1 MDNPAGFLEAFGSAF
16 ATGVPGHVNAKELHS
31 LAHDREAGVLE
42 DTAMLGD
49 TAVVN
54 RTEVGK
60 PREIVAPDG
69 SAMRVTA
76 RWDGDVW
83 VEVDEDLVLETRRW
97 REGDFLVFAR
107 TVTRDDGTLVTS
119 KMFMGKPRRKAP
131 VFAAP
136 APDAS
141 LVVKS
146 RKSSKKSKKSKK
158 SAEAAMDEDAD
169 AASDAGSDAES
180 VYSHVEKAVET
191 ATGMFGSLFGV
202 PKPGERSDAPESRDG
217 SSRRAAA
224 SSAALSAR
232 GAAKPRDAAAFFHL
246 NPSTSFCGSFQCSLR
261 NQPGHVY
268 VFEFHVGFAALN
280 LTEHVKWHAPAKA
293 VNNLEI
299 VGESSLL
306 VGLTTGLNLEFEGV
320 DNRDAVYECMVSM
333 LEKIPPSP
341 GEEVHGDPD
350 ARVAAP
356 LRIGFEQE
364 RYVFVHVAQADALPD
379 AATGSVSIATAALG
393 RYGAAVT
400 AKSVTLANA
409 PSRFGRTLA
418 FPAAE
423 ADLAGDAVMVA
434 VAGGGVGDAGFGAKT
449 LGEAQIPLAMLPRDR
464 AGADE
469 VKENP
474 YVVAL
479 MPPGELGGDERDPGS
494 RASASPRVGGR
505 SFRRDGGGASAE
517 ARASRAVGQLSVVA
531 WIGTTSD
538 LYELGSAATLAEPPA
553 ESARG
558 NPDGGDAAE
567 VDGHVGSMAPSA
579 SVRVPPAVSR
589 VTINVHKVRGV
600 PASGRPWGLRRVDE
614 DEVFGDDGGDPSRN
628 DDDNVELKCRLKI
641 GDQSS
646 TTAAAP
652 HSGTDQARWGPST
665 RTFIAMEPRGGAMR
679 VELLLAS
686 DDTCIG
692 CVDVDISSLP
702 MRPAKGAYARAHW
715 LKLRAPRPDDAD
727 DASSSFGGSAR
738 RERRAAGTG
747 SRSSRASRRS
757 KTRPAGAS
765 GGPGA
770 ASGGFFGFGLT
781 GPVVSAASTVVEE
794 TETEAETSDS
804 DDESVYDDGSSTTG
818 DGGDEEYLGE
828 ILLDGFVDEGCGPT
842 AAIGR
847 KAPLGELSLEI
858 LSMRGIT
865 PEGKRHMARPAVLLE
880 MGGSWAHLP
889 AAAMDGGGS
898 RAPPAWRREIVAAAY
913 DPADVAQIGVFDAA
927 ERNAPLGFARVPISR
942 LPRGATVVSTLA
954 LFGGAAA
961 NRSGQAAEITVRAR
975 YAPATS
981 AAAQL
986 FAYMAPPLPR
996 SAYVH
1001 GAEQSVG
1008 EGVESGVDALVR
1020 QQREYAEESLTEGP
1034 AALPASMVGAMLPR
1048 GARVSRSDKKA
1059 GLKSAKNIKA
1069 CVVRVAAALDPF
1081 HLEVTWIRSAVTWA
1095 SPTRAGLLHVLLA
1108 LWVYHPAAALS
1119 ATALWFAARAAG
1131 QRRTRRWTLT
1141 GADKSP
1147 DAGSFDV
1154 GRAPPGSRLA
1164 GTEAAAA
1171 IGPDAPS
1178 ELASVDVS
1186 APAARGAGAA
1196 SAETSSVSAASRALG
1211 VNPREETYEF
1221 LVQVFYWVQAL
1232 ARHFAPHCETL
1243 HALMTWQDTARSHA
1257 FMVACFASAFAFLF
1271 AKWRFL
1277 ALALC
1282 FVALRHPIAGKPA
1295 TAPYRLAL
1303 AADP

>member
-1 MDNPAGFLEAFGSAF
+1 MDNQAGFLEAFGSAF

-141 LVVKS
+141 LAVKS
-146 RKSSKKSKKSKK
+146 RKSSKKSRKSRK
-158 SAEAAMDEDAD
+158 SAEAALDEDAD
-169 AASDAGSDAES
+169 AGSDAGSDAES

-191 ATGMFGSLFGV
+191 ATGMFGGLFG
-202 PKPGERSDAPESRDG
+202 GSRSGDGGDG
-217 SSRRAAA
+217 SPKSREAAA

-232 GAAKPRDAAAFFHL
+232 GAAKPRDAAAFFCL
-246 NPSTSFCGSFQCSLR
+246 SPSAPFCGSFPCSLR
-261 NQPGHVY
+261 NHPGHLY
-268 VFEFHVGFAALN
+268 VFEFHVGFASLN
-280 LTEHVKWHAPAKA
+280 LTEHAKWHAPAKT

-299 VGESSLL
+299 VGASSLV

-320 DNRDAVYECMVSM
+320 DDRDAVYECMVSM

-341 GEEVHGDPD
+341 GEEVHGSAD

-356 LRIGFEQE
+356 LRLGFEQE
-364 RYVFVHVAQADALPD
+364 RYVFVHVVQADALPD

-400 AKSVTLANA
+400 AKGPSLVNA

-423 ADLAGDAVMVA
+423 ADLAADAVMVA
-434 VAGGGVGDAGFGAKT
+434 VAGGGVGDAGFGAET

-474 YVVAL
+474 YTVSL
-479 MPPGELGGDERDPGS
+479 MPPGELQRQGSERDPGS
-494 RASASPRVGGR
+494 RASESPRLGGR
-505 SFRRDGGGASAE
+505 SFRRDGDSASAK
-517 ARASRAVGQLSVVA
+517 ARASRAVGRVSVVA

-538 LYELGSAATLAEPPA
+538 LYELGNAATLAEPPA
-553 ESARG
+553 EPAAARELDGASSSSA
-558 NPDGGDAAE
+558 
-567 VDGHVGSMAPSA
+567 MAPSA

-600 PASGRPWGLRRVDE
+600 AASRRPSGLGRVDE
-614 DEVFGDDGGDPSRN
+614 DEVAGDDSGDVSE
-628 DDDNVELKCRLKI
+628 DESAIVELKCRLKI
-641 GDQSS
+641 GDQNS
-646 TTAAAP
+646 TTATAL
-652 HSGTDQARWGPST
+652 HSGTEQARWGPST
-665 RTFIAMEPRGGAMR
+665 RQFIAMEPRGGAMQ
-679 VELLLAS
+679 VELLRAS
-686 DDTCIG
+686 DETCVG
-692 CVDVDISSLP
+692 RVDVDISSLP

-715 LKLRAPRPDDAD
+715 LKLRAPRRDDAD
-727 DASSSFGGSAR
+727 DASSAFGGSASR
-738 RERRAAGTG
+738 RDPRGSR

-757 KTRPAGAS
+757 KTRPTGLGQ
-765 GGPGA
+765 GG
-770 ASGGFFGFGLT
+770 GGGGSFFGFSLT
-781 GPVVSAASTVVEE
+781 GPVVPAASTAVEE

-804 DDESVYDDGSSTTG
+804 DDESSYDDDSTMNG
-818 DGGDEEYLGE
+818 DGGDEEYVGE

-858 LSMRGIT
+858 LSMRGVT
-865 PEGKRHMARPAVLLE
+865 PEGKRHRARPAVLLE

-889 AAAMDGGGS
+889 AAAAGEDGRS

-927 ERNAPLGFARVPISR
+927 ERNAPLGFVSVPIRR

-954 LFGGAAA
+954 LSGGAAA
-961 NRSGQAAEITVRAR
+961 NETAEITIRAR
-975 YAPATS
+975 YTPKTS

-986 FAYMAPPLPR
+986 FAYLAPPLPR

-1020 QQREYAEESLTEGP
+1020 QQREYAEESLMEGP

-1048 GARVSRSDKKA
+1048 GVVTRRSDKKSK
-1059 GLKSAKNIKA
+1059 LKSAKNIKA
-1069 CVVRVAAALDPF
+1069 CVVRIAAAIDPF
-1081 HLEVTWIRSAVTWA
+1081 HLEIDWLRRAVTWH
-1095 SPTRAGLLHVLLA
+1095 SPTKAGLLHVLLF
-1108 LWVYHPAAALS
+1108 LCLYHPAAALFAG
-1119 ATALWFAARAAG
+1119 ATWLAARAAG
-1131 QRRTRRWTLT
+1131 HRRTRRWTLV
-1141 GADKSP
+1141 GADKSS
-1147 DAGSFDV
+1147 DAGSFDI

-1164 GTEAAAA
+1164 GSETAAAL
-1171 IGPDAPS
+1171 GPDAPS
-1178 ELASVDVS
+1178 ELASVDAGVF
-1186 APAARGAGAA
+1186 AALDARGRESRDSASVAAG
-1196 SAETSSVSAASRALG
+1196 VSAASRALG
-1211 VNPREETYEF
+1211 VNPRAETYEW
-1221 LVQVFYWVQAL
+1221 LVQVAYWTQAL
-1232 ARHFAPHCETL
+1232 ARHFAPHFETL
-1243 HALMTWQDTARSHA
+1243 HALMTWKDTAKSHA

-1271 AKWRFL
+1271 VKWRFF

-1282 FVALRHPIAGKPA
+1282 FVALRHPVAGKPA

>member
-1 MDNPAGFLEAFGSAF
+1 VDNQAGFLEAFGSAF

-141 LVVKS
+141 QTVKS
-146 RKSSKKSKKSKK
+146 RKSSKKAKKSRR
-158 SAEAAMDEDAD
+158 SAEAAMDEDAG
-169 AASDAGSDAES
+169 SDAGSDAES

-191 ATGMFGSLFGV
+191 ATGMFGGLFGGS
-202 PKPGERSDAPESRDG
+202 KPTDGGSPRSNDG
-217 SSRRAAA
+217 SSRRATA
-224 SSAALSAR
+224 SSPAALSAR
-232 GAAKPRDAAAFFHL
+232 GAAKPRDAAAFFNL
-246 NPSTSFCGSFQCSLR
+246 NPNASFCGSFPCSLR
-261 NQPGHVY
+261 NHPGFLY
-268 VFEFHVGFAALN
+268 VFEFHVGFGALN
-280 LTEHVKWHAPAKA
+280 LTEHAKWHAPAKT

-299 VGESSLL
+299 VGASSLA
-306 VGLTTGLNLEFEGV
+306 VGLTTGLTLEFEGV
-320 DNRDAVYECMVSM
+320 DDRDAVYECMVSM

-341 GEEVHGDPD
+341 GEEVHGEPD

-356 LRIGFEQE
+356 LRLGFEQE
-364 RYVFVHVAQADALPD
+364 RYVFVHVVQADALPD

-400 AKSVTLANA
+400 AKGVTLLNA

-423 ADLAGDAVMVA
+423 ADLAADSVMVA
-434 VAGGGVGDAGFGAKT
+434 VAGGGVGDAGFGAET

-474 YVVAL
+474 YVVSL
-479 MPPGELGGDERDPGS
+479 MPPGGGFSLGGDERE
-494 RASASPRVGGR
+494 SPRAGGR
-505 SFRRDGGGASAE
+505 SFRRDGESASVK
-517 ARASRAVGQLSVVA
+517 ARKSRAVGRLSVVA

-553 ESARG
+553 EPPRDLEGAT
-558 NPDGGDAAE
+558 
-567 VDGHVGSMAPSA
+567 SMAPSA

-589 VTINVHKVRGV
+589 VTVNVHKVRGV
-600 PASGRPWGLRRVDE
+600 SLSKPRGLLRRVDE
-614 DEVFGDDGGDPSRN
+614 DESISDAGDVSEE
-628 DDDNVELKCRLKI
+628 DDSEIVELKCRLTI
-641 GDQSS
+641 GDQVS
-646 TTAAAP
+646 TTATAL

-665 RTFIAMEPRGGAMR
+665 RQFIAMEPRGGAMR
-679 VELLLAS
+679 VELLRAS
-686 DDTCIG
+686 DETCVG
-692 CVDVDISSLP
+692 RVDVDISSLP
-702 MRPAKGAYARAHW
+702 MRPPKGAYARAHW
-715 LKLRAPRPDDAD
+715 LKLRAPPSDAE
-727 DASSSFGGSAR
+727 DASSSFGGSR
-738 RERRAAGTG
+738 SSRGGG
-747 SRSSRASRRS
+747 SRSSRRSRRS
-757 KTRPAGAS
+757 KTKTTGGSGAPL
-765 GGPGA
+765 GGG
-770 ASGGFFGFGLT
+770 SFFGFNLA
-781 GPVVSAASTVVEE
+781 GPTVPAASTAVEE
-794 TETEAETSDS
+794 TETEAETSDES
-804 DDESVYDDGSSTTG
+804 DDESSYDDESTMNG

-858 LSMRGIT
+858 LSMRGVT
-865 PEGKRHMARPAVLLE
+865 PEGKMHRARPAVLLE

-889 AAAMDGGGS
+889 AAPAGDDQGLR

-927 ERNAPLGFARVPISR
+927 DNNAPLGFVSVPIRR

-954 LFGGAAA
+954 LSGGPSSS
-961 NRSGQAAEITVRAR
+961 NESAEITIRAR
-975 YAPATS
+975 YTPKTS
-981 AAAQL
+981 AASQL
-986 FAYMAPPLPR
+986 FAYLAPPLPR

-1008 EGVESGVDALVR
+1008 EGVESGVEALVR
-1020 QQREYAEESLTEGP
+1020 QQREYAEESLMEGP

-1048 GARVSRSDKKA
+1048 GANVRRSEKKSK
-1059 GLKSAKNIKA
+1059 LKSAKNIKA
-1069 CVVRVAAALDPF
+1069 CVVRIAAAIDPF
-1081 HLEVTWIRSAVTWA
+1081 HLEIEWIRRAVTWD
-1095 SPTRAGLLHVLLA
+1095 SPIKAGLLHVA
-1108 LWVYHPAAALS
+1108 LFTCVYHPAV
-1119 ATALWFAARAAG
+1119 ATFVCALWCAARAAG
-1131 QRRTRRWTLT
+1131 RKRTRRWTLT

-1154 GRAPPGSRLA
+1154 GAAPPGSRLA
-1164 GTEAAAA
+1164 GAETAAML
-1171 IGPDAPS
+1171 GPDAPS
-1178 ELASVDVS
+1178 ELASVDVGVFS
-1186 APAARGAGAA
+1186 ALGKRSHESGENAL
-1196 SAETSSVSAASRALG
+1196 SSSAAGVTDAGRALG
-1211 VNPREETYEF
+1211 VNPNAETYEF
-1221 LVQVFYWVQAL
+1221 LVQVFYWTQAL
-1232 ARHFAPHCETL
+1232 ARHFAVHFETL
-1243 HALMTWQDTARSHA
+1243 HSLMTWKDTAKSHA
-1257 FMVACFASAFAFLF
+1257 FMTACFASAFAFLF
-1271 AKWRFL
+1271 VKWRVVV
-1277 ALALC
+1277 LALC

>member
-1 MDNPAGFLEAFGSAF
+1 MDNQAGFLEAFGSAF

-54 RTEVGK
+54 RTEVGVA
-60 PREIVAPDG
+60 REIVAPDG

-136 APDAS
+136 APDPS
-141 LVVKS
+141 LAVKS

-191 ATGMFGSLFGV
+191 ATGMFSGLFGGS
-202 PKPGERSDAPESRDG
+202 KSGERSDAPDSRDG

-246 NPSTSFCGSFQCSLR
+246 NPSASFCGSFLCSLR
-261 NQPGHVY
+261 NHLGHLY

-280 LTEHVKWHAPAKA
+280 LTEHAKWHAPAKA

-299 VGESSLL
+299 VGASSLL

-320 DNRDAVYECMVSM
+320 DDRDAVYECMVSM

-341 GEEVHGDPD
+341 GEEVHGEPD

-356 LRIGFEQE
+356 LRLGFEQE
-364 RYVFVHVAQADALPD
+364 RYVFVHVAQAEALPA

-400 AKSVTLANA
+400 AKNVTLVNA

-434 VAGGGVGDAGFGAKT
+434 VAGGGVGDAGFGSKT

-494 RASASPRVGGR
+494 RASESPRAGGR
-505 SFRRDGGGASAE
+505 AFRRDGDGASAK
-517 ARASRAVGQLSVVA
+517 ARASRAVGRLSVVA

-538 LYELGSAATLAEPPA
+538 LYELGNAATLAEPPA
-553 ESARG
+553 ELDEST
-558 NPDGGDAAE
+558 
-567 VDGHVGSMAPSA
+567 GHAPSMAPSA

-589 VTINVHKVRGV
+589 VTVNVHKVRGV
-600 PASGRPWGLRRVDE
+600 AASRRPGGLRRVAE
-614 DEVFGDDGGDPSRN
+614 EAVSGDDADAGDLSEE
-628 DDDNVELKCRLKI
+628 DADIVELKCRLRI
-641 GDQSS
+641 GDQIS
-646 TTAAAP
+646 TTATAL

-665 RTFIAMEPRGGAMR
+665 RQFIAMEPRGGAMR

-686 DDTCIG
+686 DETCVG

-715 LKLRAPRPDDAD
+715 LKLRAPRPEDAD
-727 DASSSFGGSAR
+727 DASSAAGGSAAR
-738 RERRAAGTG
+738 RGARGSG
-747 SRSSRASRRS
+747 SRSSRASSRRS
-757 KTRPAGAS
+757 KTRPTGVS
-765 GGPGA
+765 RGGDQAQG
-770 ASGGFFGFGLT
+770 GGFFGFSLT
-781 GPVVSAASTVVEE
+781 GPSAVVPAASAAVEE
-794 TETEAETSDS
+794 TETESLTSDS
-804 DDESVYDDGSSTTG
+804 DDESSYDDESATNG
-818 DGGDEEYLGE
+818 DGDEEYLGE

-858 LSMRGIT
+858 LSMRGVT
-865 PEGKRHMARPAVLLE
+865 PEGKRHRARPAVLLE

-889 AAAMDGGGS
+889 AAAAGDGGRS

-954 LFGGAAA
+954 LSGGAAA
-961 NRSGQAAEITVRAR
+961 KEISAAEITIRAR
-975 YAPATS
+975 YTPATS

-1048 GARVSRSDKKA
+1048 GARVRRSEKRSK
-1059 GLKSAKNIKA
+1059 LKSAKNIKA
-1069 CVVRVAAALDPF
+1069 CVVRIAAAVDPF
-1081 HLEVTWIRSAVTWA
+1081 HLEITFIKKAVTWA
-1095 SPTRAGLLHVLLA
+1095 SPWRAGLLHVLLA
-1108 LWVYHPAAALS
+1108 LWVYHPA
-1119 ATALWFAARAAG
+1119 TALFASALWLAARAAG
-1131 QRRTRRWTLT
+1131 QRRTRRWTLV

-1164 GTEAAAA
+1164 GAEAAAA
-1171 IGPDAPS
+1171 LGPDAPS
-1178 ELASVDVS
+1178 ELASEELRG
-1186 APAARGAGAA
+1186 ARAGGARGA
-1196 SAETSSVSAASRALG
+1196 AETENHSGVSAAGLALG
-1211 VNPREETYEF
+1211 VNPRAETYEF

-1232 ARHFAPHCETL
+1232 ARHFAPHCESL
-1243 HALMTWQDTARSHA
+1243 HALMTWKDTARSHA

-1271 AKWRFL
+1271 VKWRFL

-1282 FVALRHPIAGKPA
+1282 FVALRHPVAGKPA